1 MEHDRVSGPC
11 TCDQKRCEMIG
22 RRNLLKC
29 LMALPVTNLVGA
41 KAEASTMSEDG
52 LVTIASKF
60 SVKETIDRL
69 EANLKAKDITVFARI
84 DHAAGAAS
92 VAMPLRPTELLI
104 FGNPKAG
111 TPLMQS
117 NQAMGIDLPLK
128 ILSWQDAGDKDWLTY
143 NDPSWLARRHRL
155 PADADASVNA
165 LAAVLANLAKAA
177 AG

>member
-1 MEHDRVSGPC
+1 
-11 TCDQKRCEMIG
+11 MIE
-22 RRNLLKC
+22 RRSVLRYLT
-29 LMALPVTNLVGA
+29 AIPVAIWVA
-41 KAEASTMSEDG
+41 SKAEASTMSEDG
-52 LVTIASKF
+52 LVTVASKF
-60 SVKETIDRL
+60 SVKETLDRL
-69 EANLKAKDITVFARI
+69 EADLKAKNITVFARI

-117 NQAMGIDLPLK
+117 NQTIGIDLPLK
-128 ILSWQDAGDKDWLTY
+128 ILGWQDAGGKAWLTY

-155 PADADASVNA
+155 GPGTDATVNA
-165 LAAVLANLAKAA
+165 LASVLANLAKAA

>member
-1 MEHDRVSGPC
+1 
-11 TCDQKRCEMIG
+11 MIA
-22 RRNLLKC
+22 RRSVLKC
-29 LMALPVTNLVGA
+29 LTAISIANVAGV

-52 LVTIASKF
+52 LITVASKYP
-60 SVKETIDRL
+60 VKKTLDRL
-69 EANLKAKDITVFARI
+69 EADLKAKGITVFARI

-92 VAMPLRPTELLI
+92 VALPLRPTEVVI

-128 ILSWQDAGDKDWLTY
+128 VLAWEDAGGQVWITY
-143 NDPSWLARRHRL
+143 NDPGWLARRHRL
-155 PADADASVNA
+155 GPETAASVNA
-165 LAAVLANLAKAA
+165 LTQLLANLAKAA